1 MMAKRKII
9 VTVAPTSNFHG
20 KEANPALPEQPKEI
34 AEEVYRCLNA
44 GAAIAHIHARDKQGV
59 PTNDVNVFKEIKSEV
74 SAKCNI
80 IQQFSTAPAMIPESH
95 IDDGLQVL
103 DAYPEMAS
111 LDCGLMQAYTGK
123 FIKPTLWDRDWL
135 INAAKIM
142 QERNIKPELEIFN
155 HAQLEDVVNIF
166 MPMGIID
173 GPASFNFVF
182 GMQKINQGSIQ
193 FSMENLTHLVR
204 KLPSNVYFG
213 AMGIAAQ
220 QHQATIA
227 SLLLGGN
234 VRVGFE
240 DNIYFRKGELAKSN
254 AQLVER
260 IVGIATDLG
269 YEIASPDEA
278 REMLGLKKVEATK
291 SI

>member
-1 MMAKRKII
+1 MAKRKII

-44 GAAIAHIHARDKQGV
+44 GAAVAHIHARDSKGV
-59 PTNDVNVFKEIKSEV
+59 PTNDVNVFKEIKAEIT
-74 SAKCNI
+74 AKSDI
-80 IQQFSTAPAMIPESH
+80 ITQFSTAPAMVPESH

-103 DAYPEMAS
+103 DAEPEMAS
-111 LDCGLMQAYTGK
+111 LDCGLMQAYTPN
-123 FIKPTLWDRDWL
+123 FVKPTLWDRDWL
-135 INAAKIM
+135 IKAAKKM
-142 QERNIKPELEIFN
+142 QEKNIKPELEIFN
-155 HAQLEDVVNIF
+155 HAQLEDVINIF

-173 GPASFNFVF
+173 APASFNFVF

-193 FSMENLTHLVR
+193 FSMENLTHMVR
-204 KLPSNVYFG
+204 KLPQGVYFG

-220 QHQATIA
+220 QHQATIS

-269 YEIASPDEA
+269 YEIATPDEA
-278 REMLGLKKVEATK
+278 REMLGIKKVEASK
-291 SI
+291 SV

>member
-1 MMAKRKII
+1 MAKKKII

-34 AEEVYRCLNA
+34 AEEVQRCLNA
-44 GAAIAHIHARDKQGV
+44 GAAIAHIHARDINGK
-59 PTNDVNVFKEIKSEV
+59 PTNDVNVFKEIKSEIL
-74 SAKCNI
+74 AKAPSI
-80 IQQFSTAPAMIPESH
+80 ITQFSTAPAMVPESH

-103 DAYPEMAS
+103 DALPEMAS
-111 LDCGLMQAYTGK
+111 LDCGLMQAYPGK
-123 FIKPTLWDRDWL
+123 FVKPTLWDRDWL
-135 INAAKIM
+135 RNAGRMMK
-142 QERNIKPELEIFN
+142 ERNIKPELEIFN
-155 HAQLEDVVNIF
+155 HAQLEDVLNIF
-166 MPMGIID
+166 IPEGVID
-173 GPASFNFVF
+173 APPSLTFVF

-193 FSMENLTHLVR
+193 FSMENLTHMVR
-204 KLPSNVYFG
+204 KLPNNALFG

-220 QHQATIA
+220 QHRATIA
-227 SLLLGGN
+227 SLLMGGN

-278 REMLGLKKVEATK
+278 REILGIKKVEAAK
-291 SI
+291 GI